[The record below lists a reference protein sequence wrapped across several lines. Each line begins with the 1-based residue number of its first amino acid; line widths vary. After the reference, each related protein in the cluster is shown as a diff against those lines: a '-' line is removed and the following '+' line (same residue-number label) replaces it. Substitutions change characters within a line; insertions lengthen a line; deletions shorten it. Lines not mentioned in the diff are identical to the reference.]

1 MSSSHQF
8 NRQRAQFN
16 ESEISLRSNEFV
28 KCMVDGT
35 GYTPAEMMNM
45 QPQPEM
51 PGLVSSMPAVPN
63 ANIH

>member
-1 MSSSHQF
+1 
-8 NRQRAQFN
+8 
-16 ESEISLRSNEFV
+16 
-28 KCMVDGT
+28 MVDGT